1 MNSGGS
7 RWTAVHFAHCA
18 EAHKATARSVAITC
32 LIIASRPQWD
42 ARFMPFRTLH
52 AAYQCRCLVL
62 LQGCHMSASC
72 LAAGITPLP
81 RQLPPPD
88 IHQQAVQ
95 RRSWDGFIN
104 LLRRFDQNSGG
115 IGGELDGI
123 VAQQLNSLL
132 ELLLQGLRPIKN
144 APEMRNN
151 RRLGGWVEQTS
162 RAFTTHAAVLEQA
175 GPWLCAAS

>member
-7 RWTAVHFAHCA
+7 RWTAVHFAHGA

-42 ARFMPFRTLH
+42 AHFMLFAVAFCTPHT
-52 AAYQCRCLVL
+52 AYWYRCLAL
-62 LQGCHMSASC
+62 LQGCRVSTSC
-72 LAAGITPLP
+72 LAAGITSHPQ
-81 RQLPPPD
+81 QLLSPN

-132 ELLLQGLRPIKN
+132 KLLLQGLRPIKN
-144 APEMRNN
+144 APKC
-151 RRLGGWVEQTS
+151 
-162 RAFTTHAAVLEQA
+162 ATTAV
-175 GPWLCAAS
+175 